1 MKLSRRSPVTAL
13 RGSRPAAGT
22 NPEMAAALCRSHS
35 PCSQSAASPSR
46 PHDCPDSFLCPIS
59 SCSQHSYPPFYSLRN
74 IRNHSLHNPK
84 PPMDFH
90 QDSCFPSLLAHCK
103 SRIHLSGHLP
113 WSLPCDLTQ
122 TLGHQSSTRY
132 SVCSL
137 QIHTCPLKTSPLTP
151 YLPLATVGC
160 LLTFATNF
168 LKSHL
173 HSQFPSSLAFYGSSD
188 NSLSPVPKTA
198 MK

>member
-1 MKLSRRSPVTAL
+1 MGAGQQLAQTLRRRLRFAGAALLAASQLLLALVPTAL
-13 RGSRPAAGT
+13 LSPR
-22 NPEMAAALCRSHS
+22 LC
-35 PCSQSAASPSR
+35 C
-46 PHDCPDSFLCPIS
+46 PHGCPDSFLCPIS

-74 IRNHSLHNPK
+74 IRNHSLHNPE

-122 TLGHQSSTRY
+122 TLSHQSSTRY

-137 QIHTCPLKTSPLTP
+137 QIRTCPLKTSPLTP

-160 LLTFATNF
+160 LLTFATKLLEEPF
-168 LKSHL
+168 TL
-173 HSQFPSSLAFYGSSD
+173 
-188 NSLSPVPKTA
+188 PVPFLTGLLRLI
-198 MK
+198 